1 MAASCPKQDN
11 SYYDQM
17 IFKRILFKKYFLLFS
32 AAFFSC
38 GIPEYFYLPQIPE
51 VNVTTTLNTEAAIVL
66 PPISDDY
73 YYAGNYTI
81 FYRIYTSN
89 FPTESS
95 TELSQISPA
104 LSSDYNAYY
113 EATNPTNTSVITS
126 LNTFR
131 NRNYF
136 ELEFEGVDIAAILPK
151 GGGILRISF
160 PTLSWDY
167 PVASI
172 TSINDGEQYFRLRRS
187 SQLISPE
194 PREDLSFRNT
204 PQLRELENANANINA
219 DVAGSTGETQ
229 YTYVSMY
236 IVAKGV
242 NPDNF
247 TSIYSKPTHIS
258 VFKLTD
264 AN

>member
-1 MAASCPKQDN
+1 
-11 SYYDQM
+11 M
-17 IFKRILFKKYFLLFS
+17 IFQKFFIKVFVLLLS
-32 AAFFSC
+32 AFFFSC
-38 GIPEYFYLPQIPE
+38 GIDEYFYLPQVPE
-51 VNVTTTLNTEAAIVL
+51 VNVITALNTEAEIYL

-73 YYAGNYTI
+73 YYAGSYTI

-95 TELSQISPA
+95 TELSQINST
-104 LSSDYNAYY
+104 LSSDYNYFY
-113 EATNPTNTSVITS
+113 QITNPTNTSAITS

-136 ELEFEGVDIAAILPK
+136 ELEFEGADIATILPK
-151 GGGILRISF
+151 SGGTLRISF
-160 PTLSWDY
+160 PTPLWGY

-172 TSINDGEQYFRLRRS
+172 NKGQDYKLRRS

-204 PQLRELENANANINA
+204 QQLREYENANANINA
-219 DVAGSTGETQ
+219 DVAGRTGDMR
-229 YTYVSMY
+229 YAYVSMY
-236 IVAKGV
+236 IVAVGT
-242 NPDNF
+242 NPVNF

-258 VFKLTD
+258 VFRLTD
-264 AN
+264 TN